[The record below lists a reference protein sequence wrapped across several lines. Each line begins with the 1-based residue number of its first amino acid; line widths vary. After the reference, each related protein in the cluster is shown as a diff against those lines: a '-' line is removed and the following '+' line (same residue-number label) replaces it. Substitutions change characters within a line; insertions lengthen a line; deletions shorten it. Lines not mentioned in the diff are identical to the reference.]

1 MRRRRN
7 TLPRAEL
14 MDAITAAA
22 AAGNES
28 EVARL
33 SARAIREDHDSR
45 LAAEPLDLP
54 DVDR

>member
-33 SARAIREDHDSR
+33 SARAIREDHDAR